1 MIAVLVLLA
10 MVVLRLVVLGGLAW
24 ALLPRGRSCPA
35 CGAETVAVE
44 RTGLVRMVPGVTR
57 RWCMVCGWSW
67 YRKIRLAESLP
78 ITLQHRLKSR
88 V

>member
-10 MVVLRLVVLGGLAW
+10 LVALRAVVLGGLAY
-24 ALLPRGRSCPA
+24 ALLPAGRGCPA
-35 CGAETVAVE
+35 CGAETVALE
-44 RTGLVRMVPGVTR
+44 RTGLVRVLPGIAR
-57 RWCMVCGWSW
+57 RWCMTCGWSW
-67 YRKIRLAESLP
+67 YRKTRLAESLP